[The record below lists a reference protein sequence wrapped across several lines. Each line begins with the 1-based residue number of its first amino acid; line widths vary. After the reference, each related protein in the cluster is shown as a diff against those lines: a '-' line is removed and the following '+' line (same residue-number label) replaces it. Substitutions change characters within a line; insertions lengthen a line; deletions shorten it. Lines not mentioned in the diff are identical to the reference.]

1 VTIESDV
8 NPKSEISRMLS
19 TMRTDVLPE
28 LAQQFPGLTWS
39 FQGRQVQMRE
49 SLSAL
54 FAGMLL
60 AVLAIYAMLA
70 IPFKSYIQPVIV
82 MVAIPFGAFG
92 AIIGHML
99 LGYNLSVLSLM
110 GIVGLSGVVVNDS
123 LIMVDYAN
131 RLRVR
136 HHSSPVEAIKQA
148 GVRRFRPIML
158 TTLTTFGGLS
168 PIILESSR
176 QARFLI
182 PMAISLGFGI
192 LFATA
197 IILIIVPCFYM
208 IVEDV
213 RSVGRRLA
221 AVM

>member
-1 VTIESDV
+1 
-8 NPKSEISRMLS
+8 
-19 TMRTDVLPE
+19 
-28 LAQQFPGLTWS
+28 
-39 FQGRQVQMRE
+39 MRE
-49 SLSAL
+49 SLNAL
-54 FAGMLL
+54 FIGMLL

-131 RLRVR
+131 RIRDR
-136 HHSSPVEAIKQA
+136 HSALEAIKLA
-148 GVRRFRPIML
+148 GIRRFRPIML

-168 PIILESSR
+168 PIILETSR

-213 RSVGRRLA
+213 KAAGQWLGRVL
-221 AVM
+221 